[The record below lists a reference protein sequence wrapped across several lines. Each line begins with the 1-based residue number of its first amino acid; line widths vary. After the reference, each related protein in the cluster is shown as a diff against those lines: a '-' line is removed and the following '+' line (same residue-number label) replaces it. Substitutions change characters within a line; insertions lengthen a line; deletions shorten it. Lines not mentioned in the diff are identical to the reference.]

1 MSDRMFA
8 QSCPNCG
15 GICPLQA
22 QTCKYCKFNFPGAWS
37 FSLNSFLPRKGS
49 LRIALIILAIV
60 MVAVLFVINVLN
72 N

>member
-22 QTCKYCKFNFPGAWS
+22 QTCKYCKFNFPGARTL
-37 FSLNSFLPRKGS
+37 SLNSLLQRKGAF
-49 LRIALIILAIV
+49 RIAVIILAIV
-60 MVAVLFVINVLN
+60 MVGVLFVISVLN
-72 N
+72 